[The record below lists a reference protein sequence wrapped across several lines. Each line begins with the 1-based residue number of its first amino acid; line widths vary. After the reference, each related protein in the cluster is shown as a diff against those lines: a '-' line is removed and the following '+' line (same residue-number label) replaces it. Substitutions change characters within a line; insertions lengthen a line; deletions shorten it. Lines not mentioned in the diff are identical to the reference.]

1 MLWTIMP
8 EEMILEGYDQKR
20 EYQVK
25 KFMGRDFIVES
36 GENNQDVIVQLLST
50 DPNDFLKQSFGPGN
64 GFH

>member
-1 MLWTIMP
+1 MP